1 MTVVCPYDLAKAYRE
16 GCLLPFIGAGVS
28 MSVNWPSESNPEQR
42 GPSWS
47 ELVDQ
52 AIEQLGFSDPALLRC
67 RGTDQQILEYY
78 KRKNADQ
85 IAKLTNWLTR
95 YMNPPDSALTN
106 NPILTELVQL
116 EDCRLFYTTNYDDF
130 LERRLQLS
138 GRIEE

>member
-1 MTVVCPYDLAKAYRE
+1 
-16 GCLLPFIGAGVS
+16 

>member
-52 AIEQLGFSDPALLRC
+52 AIEQLGFRIPRYLGVEELISKFWSITRE
-67 RGTDQQILEYY
+67 RM
-78 KRKNADQ
+78 
-85 IAKLTNWLTR
+85 LTK
-95 YMNPPDSALTN
+95 
-106 NPILTELVQL
+106 
-116 EDCRLFYTTNYDDF
+116 
-130 LERRLQLS
+130 
-138 GRIEE
+138 